1 MLYILF
7 FFTFEISFYG
17 INLLYST
24 SLLPKWSI
32 SPKPFPANS
41 ICLPLKMPPI
51 TGMFP
56 YPIVPSLFAVV
67 WIVCYLTTQ
76 LHLITPSFW
85 KYPSLTFLFTIIF
98 WFFTRFICHFSFSFV
113 SSFFLYLT
121 TFYWGSI
128 FSLSFENLSKDAINS
143 PKFKC
148 QIFMVT
154 WLNLYLKLRSHF
166 WACKLRSSY

>member
-1 MLYILF
+1 MIFRWALFQYSIVLWIPNLLIFLKTVTHFVIYSIF

-51 TGMFP
+51 TSMFP

-113 SSFFLYLT
+113 SSFFFT
-121 TFYWGSI
+121 
-128 FSLSFENLSKDAINS
+128 
-143 PKFKC
+143 
-148 QIFMVT
+148 
-154 WLNLYLKLRSHF
+154 
-166 WACKLRSSY
+166 